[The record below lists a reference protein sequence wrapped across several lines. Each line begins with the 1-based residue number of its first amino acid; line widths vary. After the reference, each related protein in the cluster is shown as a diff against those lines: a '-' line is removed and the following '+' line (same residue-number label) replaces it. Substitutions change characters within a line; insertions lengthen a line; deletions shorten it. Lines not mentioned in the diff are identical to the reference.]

1 MRKPHGKRSAKQSA
15 SSAPKTQSIALQKK
29 LPRIGLE
36 ATTERV
42 VKQEWTIQMIDSRLP
57 AVFST
62 PSMIGLMEHAT
73 VLAIES
79 EMPAGAITVG
89 TRVEVDHLK
98 AVGPGATVTAWAR
111 LVRYQGRFLVFD
123 VKASSGEYLIGR
135 GRVFRAIVEP
145 RQHDEKARIRT
156 QEQVA
161 PTQAAAQKGFPGFG
175 VRAKE

>member
-1 MRKPHGKRSAKQSA
+1 MKKQQAKSLGKPSGRNKAE
-15 SSAPKTQSIALQKK
+15 KK
-29 LPRIGLE
+29 PAAATHRLPRIGLE

-42 VKQEWTIQMIDSRLP
+42 VKHEWTIQMIDPRLP

-79 EMPAGAITVG
+79 EMPEGVITVG

-98 AVGPGATVTAWAR
+98 AVGPGATVAASAR
-111 LVRYQGRFLVFD
+111 LVKYQGRFLVFD
-123 VKASSGEYLIGR
+123 VQATSGDHVIGR

-145 RQHDEKARIRT
+145 RKHDAKARART
-156 QEQVA
+156 
-161 PTQAAAQKGFPGFG
+161 AQQGRASRPQGKDFPGFG
-175 VRAKE
+175 VRAKD